1 MCHLKLRDSKQECC
15 GLVARVT
22 TSHVTL
28 LDPWWLQEHGVGRVQ
43 GHSAPLVCSS
53 LYSLRAMSRSRNPVR
68 QHELTSKD
76 SKQKPEDEAEIRG
89 RSQPYRS
96 QARVWGV
103 PEYLGAEEGF
113 SVGPFCSPH
122 PGDLW

>member
-1 MCHLKLRDSKQECC
+1 MAVITRLLEVPVCHLKLRDSKQECC

-28 LDPWWLQEHGVGRVQ
+28 LDPWWLQQHGVGRVQ
-43 GHSAPLVCSS
+43 GHSAPRVCSS

-76 SKQKPEDEAEIRG
+76 SKQKPEDEAKRYG
-89 RSQPYRS
+89 DTLSLTGHRQ
-96 QARVWGV
+96 GC
-103 PEYLGAEEGF
+103 GGF
-113 SVGPFCSPH
+113 QSTWRQRRDS
-122 PGDLW
+122 L